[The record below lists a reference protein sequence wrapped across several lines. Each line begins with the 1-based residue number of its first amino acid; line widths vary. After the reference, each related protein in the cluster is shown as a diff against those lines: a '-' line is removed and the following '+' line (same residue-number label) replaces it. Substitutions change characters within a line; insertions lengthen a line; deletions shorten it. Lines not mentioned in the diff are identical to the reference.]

1 MTIPQTILITGATS
15 GIGLGLA
22 QRLYAQGHRLIL
34 TGRRQ
39 ALLDEATK
47 ANPGMTGY
55 QNDITDPTQIADL
68 AARLAK
74 DHPDLST
81 VILNAG
87 IMQPERLGAN
97 QTPLTVAEDT
107 IATNLLGPIRLT
119 HALMPQLLAQASARI
134 ITVTSGLAFV
144 PLAMTPTYSATKAA
158 IHSWT
163 QSLRFQLAETN
174 IRVHELAP
182 PGVQTDLMP
191 GHRTSPHAMPFDD
204 FINEVMSIMGQDPMP
219 DEILV
224 ERVKGFRFAEAEGRH
239 AQTFQALNGTYRSLD
254 RPIR

>member
-1 MTIPQTILITGATS
+1 MTSRTILITGATS

-22 QRLYAQGHRLIL
+22 ERLHAQGHRLIL

-39 ALLDEATK
+39 SLLDEVTDAH
-47 ANPGMTGY
+47 PGMTGIR
-55 QNDITDPTQIADL
+55 NDITDPVQIADL
-68 AARLAK
+68 AAGLVK

-87 IMQPERLGAN
+87 IMQPERLVTN
-97 QTPLTVAEDT
+97 QTPLKVAEDT
-107 IATNLLGPIRLT
+107 VFTNLLGPIRLT
-119 HALMPQLLAQASARI
+119 HALMPQLLTQPKAAI
-134 ITVTSGLAFV
+134 ITVSSGLAFV
-144 PLAMTPTYSATKAA
+144 PLAVTPTYSATKAA

-163 QSLRFQLAETN
+163 QSLRFQLAATN

-204 FINEVMSIMGQDPMP
+204 FINEVMSIMGRDPVP

-224 ERVKGFRFAEAEGRH
+224 QRVQGFRFAEAEGRH
-239 AQTFQALNGTYRSLD
+239 AQTFQTLNGTYRTLD
-254 RPIR
+254 

>member
-1 MTIPQTILITGATS
+1 MTPETILITGATS

-22 QRLYAQGHRLIL
+22 QRLRAQGHRVIL
-34 TGRRQ
+34 TGRRK
-39 ALLDEATK
+39 ALLDEA
-47 ANPGMTGY
+47 ARAHPGMTGY
-55 QNDITDPTQIADL
+55 QNDITDPKAIIDL

-87 IMQPERLGAN
+87 IMQPERLVTN
-97 QTPLTVAEDT
+97 QTPLSVAEDT
-107 IATNLLGPIRLT
+107 ITTNLLGPIRLT
-119 HALMPQLLAQASARI
+119 HALMPQLLAQPQGRI

-144 PLAMTPTYSATKAA
+144 PLALTPTYSATKAA

-163 QSLRFQLAETN
+163 QSLRCQLAATN
-174 IRVHELAP
+174 IRVQELAP

-191 GHRTSPHAMPFDD
+191 GHRTSPHAMPFED
-204 FINEVMSIMGQDPMP
+204 FINEVMSIMGADPQP

-224 ERVKGFRFAEAEGRH
+224 DRVKPLRTAEAEGRH
-239 AQTFQALNGTYRSLD
+239 AQTFATLNGNYRQID
-254 RPIR
+254 

>member
-1 MTIPQTILITGATS
+1 MHPETILITGATS

-22 QRLYAQGHRLIL
+22 ERLHAQGHRVIL

-39 ALLDEATK
+39 ALLDEATT
-47 ANPGMTGY
+47 AHPGMAAY
-55 QNDITDPTQIADL
+55 QNDITDPAQITDL
-68 AARLAK
+68 AERLAK

-87 IMQPERLGAN
+87 IMQPERLGPN
-97 QTPLTVAEDT
+97 QTELSVAENT

-119 HALMPQLLAQASARI
+119 HALIPQLLAQPQARI
-134 ITVTSGLAFV
+134 ITVSSGLAFV
-144 PLAMTPTYSATKAA
+144 PLAVTPTYSATKAA

-163 QSLRFQLAETN
+163 QSLRFQLEATN

-191 GHRTSPHAMPFDD
+191 GHRTSPHAMPFDA
-204 FINEVMSIMGQDPMP
+204 FIDEVMSIMGQDPVP

-224 ERVKGFRFAEAEGRH
+224 ERVKFLRNAEGEGRH
-239 AQTFQALNGTYRSLD
+239 AQTFATLNGTYRALE
-254 RPIR
+254 

>member
-1 MTIPQTILITGATS
+1 MTPETILITGATS

-22 QRLYAQGHRLIL
+22 QRLHAQGHRLIL

-39 ALLDEATK
+39 SLLDQATD
-47 ANPGMTGY
+47 AHPGMTGY
-55 QNDITDPTQIADL
+55 QNDITDAAQIADL

-87 IMQPERLGAN
+87 IMQPERLVTN
-97 QTPLTVAEDT
+97 QTPLNVAEDMIT
-107 IATNLLGPIRLT
+107 TNLLGPIRLT
-119 HALMPQLLAQASARI
+119 HALMPQLLAQPKAAI
-134 ITVTSGLAFV
+134 ITVSSGLAFV
-144 PLAMTPTYSATKAA
+144 PLAVTPTYSATKAA
-158 IHSWT
+158 VHSWT
-163 QSLRFQLAETN
+163 QSLRFQLSATN

-191 GHRTSPHAMPFDD
+191 GHRTSPHAMPFDA
-204 FINEVMSIMGQDPMP
+204 FIDEVMAILSQNPVP

-224 ERVKGFRFAEAEGRH
+224 ERVKHFRNAEVEGRH
-239 AQTFQALNGTYRSLD
+239 AQTFQALNGTYRALD
-254 RPIR
+254 

>member
-1 MTIPQTILITGATS
+1 MTPQTILITGATS

-22 QRLYAQGHRLIL
+22 QRLHAQGHRLIL

-39 ALLDEATK
+39 ALLDQITA
-47 ANPGMTGY
+47 AHPGMTGV
-55 QNDITDPTQIADL
+55 QSDITDPAQVARL

-87 IMQPERLGAN
+87 IMQTERLGADP
-97 QTPLTVAEDT
+97 TPLALAEDT

-119 HALMPQLLAQASARI
+119 HALMPLLLAQPGARI
-134 ITVTSGLAFV
+134 VTVSSGLAFV
-144 PLAMTPTYSATKAA
+144 PLAATPTYSATKAA

-163 QSLRFQLAETN
+163 QSLRFQLQETN

-182 PGVQTDLMP
+182 PAVQTDLMP
-191 GHRTSPHAMPFDD
+191 GHRTSPHAMPFDAFLD
-204 FINEVMSIMGQDPMP
+204 EVMAIFAQDPVP

-224 ERVKGFRFAEAEGRH
+224 DRVRFLRQAEAEGRH
-239 AQTFQALNGTYRSLD
+239 AQTFETLNRNYRSLD
-254 RPIR
+254 

>member
-1 MTIPQTILITGATS
+1 MITNSTILITGATS

-22 QRLYAQGHRLIL
+22 QRLHAAGNRLIL

-39 ALLDEATK
+39 ALLDEAT
-47 ANPGMTGY
+47 AAHPGMTGY
-55 QNDITDPTQIADL
+55 QNDITDADQVADL

-87 IMQPERLGAN
+87 IMQPERLVQG
-97 QTPLTVAEDT
+97 QTDLSVAEAT

-119 HALMPQLLAQASARI
+119 HALMPQLLAQPSARI
-134 ITVTSGLAFV
+134 VTVTSGLAFV
-144 PLAMTPTYSATKAA
+144 PLALTPTYSATKAA

-163 QSLRFQLAETN
+163 QSLRFQLAATN
-174 IRVHELAP
+174 IAVNELAP

-191 GHRTSPHAMPFDD
+191 GHRTSPHAMPFDA
-204 FINEVMSIMGQDPMP
+204 FIDEVMSILGQDPIP

-224 ERVKGFRFAEAEGRH
+224 ERVQLLRRAEAEGRH
-239 AQTFQALNGTYRSLD
+239 AQTFQTLNGNYRALD
-254 RPIR
+254 

>member
-1 MTIPQTILITGATS
+1 MTPQTILITGATS

-22 QRLYAQGHRLIL
+22 QRLHAQGHRVIL

-39 ALLDEATK
+39 SLLDQATK
-47 ANPGMTGY
+47 AHPGMTGY
-55 QNDITDPTQIADL
+55 QNDITDPKAIIDL

-87 IMQPERLGAN
+87 IMQPERLVTN

-107 IATNLLGPIRLT
+107 ITTNLLGPIRLT
-119 HALMPQLLAQASARI
+119 HALMPQLLAQSSARI
-134 ITVTSGLAFV
+134 VTVTSGLAFV
-144 PLAMTPTYSATKAA
+144 PLAVTPTYSATKAA

-163 QSLRFQLAETN
+163 QSLRFQLASTG
-174 IRVHELAP
+174 ISVHELAP

-204 FINEVMSIMGQDPMP
+204 FIDEVMSILGSDPIP

-224 ERVKGFRFAEAEGRH
+224 ERVKFLRSAEAEGRH
-239 AQTFQALNGTYRSLD
+239 AQTFQTLNGSYRALE
-254 RPIR
+254 

>member
-1 MTIPQTILITGATS
+1 MTPETILITGATS

-22 QRLYAQGHRLIL
+22 ERLHTQGHRLIL

-39 ALLDEATK
+39 SLLDEAT
-47 ANPGMTGY
+47 ARHPGMTGY
-55 QNDITDPTQIADL
+55 QNDITDPAQIADL

-87 IMQPERLGAN
+87 IMQPEWLGPN
-97 QTPLTVAEDT
+97 QTPLRVAENT
-107 IATNLLGPIRLT
+107 IATNLLGPIRLA
-119 HALMPQLLAQASARI
+119 HALMPQLLPQPKAAI

-144 PLAMTPTYSATKAA
+144 PLAVTPTYSATKAA

-163 QSLRFQLAETN
+163 QSLRFQLAATN
-174 IRVHELAP
+174 IKVHELAP

-191 GHRTSPHAMPFDD
+191 GHRTSPHAMPFDA
-204 FINEVMSIMGQDPMP
+204 FIDEVMTILAQDPVP

-224 ERVKGFRFAEAEGRH
+224 ERVKGFRQAEAEGRH
-239 AQTFQALNGTYRSLD
+239 AQTFAMLNSNYRSLD
-254 RPIR
+254 

>member
-1 MTIPQTILITGATS
+1 MHPETILITGATS

-22 QRLYAQGHRLIL
+22 QRLDAQGHRLIL

-39 ALLDEATK
+39 ALLDQAT
-47 ANPGMTGY
+47 AAHPGMTGY
-55 QNDITDPTQIADL
+55 QNDITDPAQIADL

-87 IMQPERLGAN
+87 IMQPERLVTD

-119 HALMPQLLAQASARI
+119 HALMPHLLAQSKAAI
-134 ITVTSGLAFV
+134 ITVSSGLAFV
-144 PLAMTPTYSATKAA
+144 PLALTPTYSATKAA

-163 QSLRFQLAETN
+163 QSLRFQLAATSV
-174 IRVHELAP
+174 RVHELAP

-204 FINEVMSIMGQDPMP
+204 FIDEVMTILNHDPQP

-224 ERVKGFRFAEAEGRH
+224 ERVKPLRWAEAEGRH
-239 AQTFQALNGTYRSLD
+239 AQTFEALNGNYRQLD
-254 RPIR
+254 

>member
-1 MTIPQTILITGATS
+1 MSRQTILITGATS

-22 QRLYAQGHRLIL
+22 QRLHAQGHRLIL

-39 ALLDEATK
+39 TLLDLAIVDH
-47 ANPGMTGY
+47 PGMTGI
-55 QNDITDPTQIADL
+55 QTDITDPAAITDL

-81 VILNAG
+81 VVHNAG
-87 IMQPERLGAN
+87 IMQAEHLVTR
-97 QTPLTVAEDT
+97 QTPLTVAEST
-107 IATNLLGPIRLT
+107 ITTNLLGPIRLT
-119 HALMPQLLAQASARI
+119 HALMPQLLAQPGARI

-144 PLAMTPTYSATKAA
+144 PLALTPTYSATKAA

-174 IRVHELAP
+174 IRVHEIAP

-191 GHRTSPHAMPFDD
+191 GHRTSPHAMPFDA
-204 FINEVMSIMGQDPMP
+204 FIDEVMAILGQDPVP

-224 ERVKGFRFAEAEGRH
+224 ERVKGFRTAESEGRH
-239 AQTFQALNGTYRSLD
+239 AQVFDTLNRNYRPLA
-254 RPIR
+254 

>member
-1 MTIPQTILITGATS
+1 MTPQTILITGATS

-22 QRLYAQGHRLIL
+22 KRLHAQGHRIIL

-39 ALLDEATK
+39 ALLDEATS
-47 ANPGMTGY
+47 AHPGMTGI
-55 QNDITDPTQIADL
+55 QNDITDPAAIIDL

-81 VILNAG
+81 VIHNAG
-87 IMQPERLGAN
+87 IMQPERLIGD
-97 QTPLTVAEDT
+97 QTSLKVAEDT

-119 HALMPQLLAQASARI
+119 HALMPQLLAQGSGRI
-134 ITVTSGLAFV
+134 ITVSSGLAFV
-144 PLAMTPTYSATKAA
+144 PLALTPTYSATKAA

-163 QSLRFQLAETN
+163 QSLRFQLEGTGITA
-174 IRVHELAP
+174 HELAP

-204 FINEVMSIMGQDPMP
+204 FIDEIMSIMSADPMP
-219 DEILV
+219 EEILV
-224 ERVKGFRFAEAEGRH
+224 ERVKFLRNAEAEGRH
-239 AQTFQALNGTYRSLD
+239 AQTFQTLNGNYRPLD
-254 RPIR
+254 